1 MFKIDF
7 LGIGSGK
14 SGSTWF
20 FDNLVKHPEICS
32 ANPKEINFFSDLFD
46 RGMDW
51 YASNFNGC
59 ADNLLKGE
67 FSVTYMY
74 NDQAAKRI
82 HDQFPDAK
90 LIAIIRDPITRTYS
104 DYWHYIRKGDIPKST
119 SFMDYIGDEKK
130 LRFGNYADNLQPFF
144 DLFPA
149 DQIKVIVLEAFSADH
164 AHGFRDV
171 YQFLQVRNKD
181 FLPPEVEKR
190 VNVGRDYRFLLLENI
205 MVRSY
210 RFLAR
215 GGHNKLAEWI
225 KRSGFPEFF
234 RKFNT
239 KSDTLPPIPVDAQAR
254 LKSYFDPRK
263 AELVR
268 LTGCDLSRWM

>member
-32 ANPKEINFFSDLFD
+32 ANPKEINFFSDLYD
-46 RGMDW
+46 RGMAW
-51 YASNFNGC
+51 YASNFKGC
-59 ADNLLKGE
+59 APGLLKGE

-74 NDQAAKRI
+74 NEHAASRI
-82 HDQFPDAK
+82 QSEFPDVR

-104 DYWHYIRKGDIPKST
+104 DYWHYIRKGDIPQTT
-119 SFMDYIGDEKK
+119 SFMEYIDDEKR
-130 LRFGNYADNLQPFF
+130 LRFGNYAENLQPFY
-144 DLFPA
+144 DRFPA
-149 DQIKVIVLEAFSADH
+149 GQIKVIVLEAFSADH
-164 AHGFRDV
+164 VRGYQDV
-171 YQFLQVRNKD
+171 YRFLGVRD
-181 FLPPEVEKR
+181 TGFLPPEVEKR
-190 VNVGRDYRFLLLENI
+190 VNVGRNYRFLLLEKI

-215 GGHNKLAEWI
+215 GGHNRLAEWI
-225 KRSGFPEFF
+225 KRSGIPEWF
-234 RKFNT
+234 RAFNT
-239 KSDTLPPIPVDAQAR
+239 KSTTLPPMPEDARAR
-254 LKSYFDPRK
+254 LKAYFDPRK

-268 LTGCDLSRWM
+268 LTGCELSRWI